1 MTNNKLYFAVIGCGY
16 WGPNFIRIL
25 HQMDNVV
32 LKSVCDINPQQWRLH
47 QTKHPAIHFT
57 VNIQD
62 IIDDPN
68 IDAVVI
74 CTPVNTH
81 FELSEKL
88 LKAGKHVLCEK
99 PLTHHLEDSKTLTV
113 LAERTQQVLMVG
125 HVFEYNSVIQYMK
138 ERLRNGSLGKLHYL
152 QFTRMGLGPVR
163 KDVSVLYDLA
173 SHDISLA
180 ISFIGHMPIA
190 VTASGSWF
198 IQENIE
204 DVAFVQLEFP
214 NKIMVSINVS
224 WLDPIKQRLIK
235 IVGER
240 EMLLFNDVSISEKL
254 RIVTTGKN
262 YQTSTGDF
270 GGFQLSVK
278 DGEIIIPNIPHPEP
292 LITEIEHFIHAI
304 NTNTSP
310 LTNGE
315 YACNVAKVLDAAQLS
330 MKQNGLKVQLT

>member
-1 MTNNKLYFAVIGCGY
+1 MTNNKLHFAIIGCGY

-32 LKSVCDINPQQWRLH
+32 LKSVCDIHPQQWSLH
-47 QTKHPAIHFT
+47 QAKHPAIHFT
-57 VNIQD
+57 VAVDD
-62 IIDDPN
+62 IVNDST

-74 CTPVNTH
+74 CTPVSTH
-81 FELSEKL
+81 FELCKKFL
-88 LKAGKHVLCEK
+88 VAGKHVLCEK
-99 PLTHHLEDSKTLTV
+99 PLSDNVNDCTTLAAV
-113 LAERTQQVLMVG
+113 AEQNKKMLMVG
-125 HVFEYNSVIQYMK
+125 HIFEYNSVIQYMK
-138 ERLRNGSLGKLHYL
+138 DRLQQGSLGKLHYL

-163 KDVSVLYDLA
+163 NDVSVLYDLA

-204 DVAFVQLEFP
+204 DVAFIQLEFP

-304 NTNTSP
+304 HTNTAP
-310 LTNGE
+310 LTNGA